1 MRKYFP
7 ILYLSIFVLL
17 LGSGCNKDTPTSVF
31 EIPFDNI
38 RFVIPAGLSPFDA
51 HFFIIRDIRLNK
63 EFFYQQGQVRNP
75 ENVRLIPGSARI
87 YQLVSNV
94 DFECIE
100 RISIQVFTPSHPNA
114 NLEMFFRD
122 PVPFR
127 NGPGLNLIPTLT
139 EIQDI
144 TPNDEI
150 NLRIRIQLRYPTPEF
165 IETEL
170 QFMLRGEERE

>member
-1 MRKYFP
+1 MRKLFP
-7 ILYLSIFVLL
+7 ILYLSVFVSL
-17 LGSGCNKDTPTSVF
+17 LGSGCSKDLPANVF

-38 RFVIPAGLSPFDA
+38 RFTIPAGLSPFDA
-51 HFFIIRDIRLNK
+51 HFFIIREIRLNK
-63 EFFYQQGQVRNP
+63 SFFYDQGQVQDP
-75 ENVRLIPGSARI
+75 DKVRLIPGSARM
-87 YQLVSNV
+87 YQLSSNV
-94 DFECIE
+94 DYECIE
-100 RISIQVFTPSHPNA
+100 RISVQVFTPSHPNA
-114 NLEMFFRD
+114 NLELFFRD
-122 PVPFR
+122 PVPFN

-170 QFMLRGEERE
+170 QFVLRGEERR